1 MSVPDIAPSE
11 TILFVG
17 AGLSMHLGLPS
28 WAGLIGKLGE
38 ELNFDVDIFRGLGSP
53 LALAEYYQ
61 LEKGSIGP
69 LRSLLDVEWH
79 HPTIHIDSSIAHKL
93 IVELGFPRIYTTNF
107 DRWIEK
113 SFEHWAVPYHKII
126 NVNDIAGSKAG
137 CTDIVKFHGDFDQ
150 DDTLVLTESSY
161 FDRLEFESPLDI
173 LLRADALYR
182 PILFIGYSLSDV
194 NIRYLFHKLW
204 KIWESAKISTARKK
218 SHIFMS
224 RPNPVEEALFAKWGI
239 TPIVDDKGG
248 KVGLIEFLSSLGA
261 RPTA

>member
-79 HPTIHIDSSIAHKL
+79 
-93 IVELGFPRIYTTNF
+93 
-107 DRWIEK
+107 
-113 SFEHWAVPYHKII
+113 
-126 NVNDIAGSKAG
+126 
-137 CTDIVKFHGDFDQ
+137 
-150 DDTLVLTESSY
+150 
-161 FDRLEFESPLDI
+161 
-173 LLRADALYR
+173 
-182 PILFIGYSLSDV
+182 
-194 NIRYLFHKLW
+194 
-204 KIWESAKISTARKK
+204 
-218 SHIFMS
+218 
-224 RPNPVEEALFAKWGI
+224 
-239 TPIVDDKGG
+239 
-248 KVGLIEFLSSLGA
+248 
-261 RPTA
+261 